1 MSMVIHNSDVK
12 ILASTA
18 EEISAEYVWTNCIDD
33 TMGARYFR
41 ITIDGRQSCIV
52 RALFADKNFRRNY
65 SKGPRCR
72 IEDDDKYIVMSAHY
86 RRKLGGLETTI
97 IDHQIHTVD
106 FEEVIFGWLRA
117 SLYFPTPYA
126 CISSWLGVAG
136 GVFGLLSL
144 VLSVISL
151 FCKCQCK

>member
-1 MSMVIHNSDVK
+1 MNANLRK
-12 ILASTA
+12 A
-18 EEISAEYVWTNCIDD
+18 TNL
-33 TMGARYFR
+33 FR
-41 ITIDGRQSCIV
+41 E
-52 RALFADKNFRRNY
+52 FADKHGNKPTYVDCYIRW
-65 SKGPRCR
+65 KDDGDIR
-72 IEDDDKYIVMSAHY
+72 IVTIALFDFGGEENEKFEDDDKYIVMSAHY

-126 CISSWLGVAG
+126 CISSWLGIAG